1 KRIIDICASNKM
13 KTIDLKERK
22 IVNIK
27 RIKDI
32 MYSNASRF
40 TNVRQVDKIV
50 QEFIDMELVNS
61 FINSS
66 KK

>member
-1 KRIIDICASNKM
+1 M
-13 KTIDLKERK
+13 KTIDFKERK

-50 QEFIDMELVNS
+50 QEFIDMELVNR
-61 FINSS
+61 FILNNS